1 MFQAQLMRVYEEDV
15 THTEQS
21 NIEYW
26 AQRAEAAEL
35 NVLRLGIAAMLE
47 FVVLV
52 VTFVALGGIR
62 P

>member
-1 MFQAQLMRVYEEDV
+1 MRVYEEDV